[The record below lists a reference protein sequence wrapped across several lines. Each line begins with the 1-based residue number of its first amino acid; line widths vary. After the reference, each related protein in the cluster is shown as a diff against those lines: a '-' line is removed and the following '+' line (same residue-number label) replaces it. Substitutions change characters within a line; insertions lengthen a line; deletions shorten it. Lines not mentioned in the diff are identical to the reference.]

1 MILSL
6 HSSSFVFIP
15 PCLASPCLCLRIE
28 NRPHETA
35 LDVSLKVLQPPA
47 IPHHVSEVLWG
58 VHEVPK
64 GYLYAHYRSHR
75 LHGVPRRLGRWSGEC
90 SRINCTGDKDYF
102 GPFDGWRIFLT
113 NQSLNWIPKKMTHIY
128 MVHPQMNLPSAWPW
142 GIFGCDFFGGLGFY
156 GIKVGWKSSSPPCW
170 WMVWQ
175 GVAWAKWRKR
185 VAHKHK
191 ANAAVQKACWCVI
204 QRFDSNGN
212 PPRFLTTCM
221 SNHECFV
228 SVFFR
233 QHVLQSFVLGS
244 ASRNP
249 CTREW

>member
-1 MILSL
+1 MSVKFCEACMKCPKGTFMPTTEAIACTE
-6 HSSSFVFIP
+6 
-15 PCLASPCLCLRIE
+15 CLGDWVDGRVSVQE
-28 NRPHETA
+28 STA
-35 LDVSLKVLQPPA
+35 LGIKIIL
-47 IPHHVSEVLWG
+47 
-58 VHEVPK
+58 VHLMV
-64 GYLYAHYRSHR
+64 GTFS
-75 LHGVPRRLGRWSGEC
+75 SQ
-90 SRINCTGDKDYF
+90 
-102 GPFDGWRIFLT
+102 T
-113 NQSLNWIPKKMTHIY
+113 NHWIPQKMTHIF